1 MTYTIQKQIPQGYF
15 SEITMF
21 HLRPQF
27 ASTSRWL
34 LRSVKAMLAC
44 KLTLVYT
51 QYHQMLDLQS
61 LVASDYE
68 ESYEHAEL
76 MASFLSQLLPLRPTS
91 PSELIHS
98 KEEYANESID
108 KYKEYKRHLELFS
121 GECFIPEVVE
131 QFCKIVYEANGYYTF
146 KAFSNMNYSVYAEA
160 LLLFQIGKIDY
171 LTFVEIF
178 QEISLFEG
186 RRKPLKA
193 ADLKLYLRTMHKITD
208 LYISLLQKYLNN
220 SSHHTE

>member
-1 MTYTIQKQIPQGYF
+1 MNTTNKTKNKQANIPKGYF
-15 SEITMF
+15 SEMTMM
-21 HLRPQF
+21 HLRPVF

-34 LRSVKAMLAC
+34 LRSVKAKLAC
-44 KLTLVYT
+44 KLTLVYA
-51 QYHQMLDLQS
+51 QYHQMSDQQS

-76 MASFLSQLLPLRPTS
+76 MASFLSQLLPSRPTS

-98 KEEYANESID
+98 KEEYADDAID
-108 KYKEYKRHLELFS
+108 KYKEYKHYLELFE
-121 GECFIPEVVE
+121 GEGFIPEIAE
-131 QFCKIVYEANGYYTF
+131 QFCKIVYKTDDYYTF

-160 LLLFQIGKIDY
+160 LLLFQFGRTDY
-171 LTFVEIF
+171 HIFVDMF

-193 ADLKLYLRTMHKITD
+193 RDLKLYLRTMRKITD
-208 LYISLLQKYLNN
+208 LYNSLLQ
-220 SSHHTE
+220 E